1 MGLLAVATAAPSNL
15 YAPAGQISHQ
25 SVTKA
30 DGESRVLSQSKAFGA
45 PIAAVAQADN
55 TVRGNGLRVAPLLRK
70 PAVLARPALAVAR
83 PVLRTPALAVAP
95 AIARPLIARP
105 AIARP
110 LIAAPP
116 AAAYDESPEPF
127 TYEYAVADDYTG
139 TAFNAGENQD
149 AYGTVQG
156 SYSVNLPDGRI
167 QTVTYT
173 AGGYDGYVADVQ
185 YQGTPSYPEVK
196 PYAPAKPSYAPAP
209 IYA

>member
-1 MGLLAVATAAPSNL
+1 MG
-15 YAPAGQISHQ
+15 
-25 SVTKA
+25 
-30 DGESRVLSQSKAFGA
+30 AFGA

-83 PVLRTPALAVAP
+83 PVLRTPVLAVAP

-110 LIAAPP
+110 LNPAPAVAVARPALRAVAP

-149 AYGTVQG
+149 AYGNVQG

-196 PYAPAKPSYAPAP
+196 LYAPAKPSYAPTP

>member
-1 MGLLAVATAAPSNL
+1 M
-15 YAPAGQISHQ
+15 
-25 SVTKA
+25 
-30 DGESRVLSQSKAFGA
+30 
-45 PIAAVAQADN
+45 AQADN

-70 PAVLARPALAVAR
+70 PAVLARPTLAVAR
-83 PVLRTPALAVAP
+83 PVLRTPALAVP
-95 AIARPLIARP
+95 P

-110 LIAAPP
+110 LIAAPAVAVARPALRAVAP

-149 AYGTVQG
+149 AYGNVQG

-196 PYAPAKPSYAPAP
+196 PYAPAKPAYAPAP
-209 IYA
+209 LYA

>member
-1 MGLLAVATAAPSNL
+1 M
-15 YAPAGQISHQ
+15 
-25 SVTKA
+25 
-30 DGESRVLSQSKAFGA
+30 
-45 PIAAVAQADN
+45 AQADN
-55 TVRGNGLRVAPLLRK
+55 TVRGNGLRAPLLRK

-110 LIAAPP
+110 LIAAPAVAVARPALRAVAP

-149 AYGTVQG
+149 AYGNVQG

-167 QTVTYT
+167 QTVIYS
-173 AGGYDGYVADVQ
+173 VAPDTGFVVSTKLGLELGQ
-185 YQGTPSYPEVK
+185 D
-196 PYAPAKPSYAPAP
+196 
-209 IYA
+209 

>member
-1 MGLLAVATAAPSNL
+1 MG
-15 YAPAGQISHQ
+15 
-25 SVTKA
+25 A

-83 PVLRTPALAVAP
+83 PV
-95 AIARPLIARP
+95 ARPLIARP

-110 LIAAPP
+110 LIAAPAVAVARPSLRAVAP

-149 AYGTVQG
+149 AYGNVQG

-185 YQGTPSYPEVK
+185 YQGTPAYP
-196 PYAPAKPSYAPAP
+196 
-209 IYA
+209 

>member
-1 MGLLAVATAAPSNL
+1 MG
-15 YAPAGQISHQ
+15 
-25 SVTKA
+25 TKA

-70 PAVLARPALAVAR
+70 PAVLARPAVAVAR
-83 PVLRTPALAVAP
+83 PALRAVA
-95 AIARPLIARP
+95 
-105 AIARP
+105 
-110 LIAAPP
+110 P

-149 AYGTVQG
+149 AYGNVQG

-196 PYAPAKPSYAPAP
+196 PYAPAKPAYAPAP